1 MACPTQQGWRFF
13 CWAKTISNNPTIYT
27 NWFEYHFELPH
38 WYDAPLWIKPLK
50 GVFLG
55 TLYLRLLLPLSTTHY
70 KALYW
75 FDWIFYGNLCTLPT
89 IIPPPTTRNHIDATP
104 FSINPPS
111 ATITLHAACC
121 VRLVRLQCKQATTI
135 SGGKYAFY
143 WHWMYFLQK
152 PASVSLLGY
161 KWSLSQGSSG
171 RWHDCHLF

>member
-38 WYDAPLWIKPLK
+38 WYDAPLWIKPLR

-55 TLYLRLLLPLSTTHY
+55 TLYIRLLLPLSTTHY

-104 FSINPPS
+104 FSINPRS
-111 ATITLHAACC
+111 ATITPHAVSGLSDYNAN
-121 VRLVRLQCKQATTI
+121 KQQQYQ
-135 SGGKYAFY
+135 GGNIPFIGTGCI
-143 WHWMYFLQK
+143 FFR
-152 PASVSLLGY
+152 
-161 KWSLSQGSSG
+161 SQHRYRYLDINGGSSG